1 MSKNC
6 YKINIYLLFYLLI
19 MIKKLRVNNNGELKI
34 KKVIIKTLFQ
44 RCLIFSNFQG
54 DITVLAQHDTFERE
68 CKITQTRKQKLIFR
82 NNKAII
88 RERKGIKMLEHHP
101 KKKKNQKSINH
112 KQIIKINY

>member
-1 MSKNC
+1 MSTNYSFSMSKNC

-68 CKITQTRKQKLIFR
+68 CKIK
-82 NNKAII
+82 
-88 RERKGIKMLEHHP
+88 
-101 KKKKNQKSINH
+101 
-112 KQIIKINY
+112 

>member
-1 MSKNC
+1 M
-6 YKINIYLLFYLLI
+6 
-19 MIKKLRVNNNGELKI
+19 KI

-82 NNKAII
+82 NNKTII

-101 KKKKNQKSINH
+101 KEKKKSKKYQS
-112 KQIIKINY
+112 QTNYKN